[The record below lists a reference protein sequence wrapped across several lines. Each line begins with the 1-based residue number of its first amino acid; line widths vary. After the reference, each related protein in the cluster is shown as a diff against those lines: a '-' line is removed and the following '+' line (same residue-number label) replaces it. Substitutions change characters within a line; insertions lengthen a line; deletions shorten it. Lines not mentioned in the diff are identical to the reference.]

1 MRLPKRSRFLERGPS
16 GGFLPPWHRVKYPL
30 PGDCPG
36 RYRLLILLLWFL
48 VLGLV
53 SGFAQGRRFD
63 HLTRSDGLINASVS
77 SIIQDEQGFL
87 WFGTKGGLARYD
99 GYGFVTY
106 QNDPF
111 DENSL
116 SHNLVQTLFQ
126 DSGNIL
132 WIGTYRGLNRLDLI
146 THRFTRFVHDPNK
159 ANSLSNDVVTSVYR
173 DRSGRLWVGTLDGLN
188 VLDEKRGTFTHYL
201 SDDRYSGALPNNT
214 VRSIVQTKDGTLWI
228 GTYGGLARYNSV
240 SDSFSTYK
248 NDPKNPK
255 SLPSNLILAVKEDS
269 QGFLWV
275 ACWNGGLY
283 RFNPYEG
290 TGQTYS
296 FPDNR
301 LYSLEV
307 GFSDTIYAGS
317 WGGGLYE
324 LNRTDGTYRQYRADP
339 DDPLGLT
346 NDIIYSLFKDSS
358 GLLWIGTNGGAL
370 NKLDRNRE
378 SFTLYSHNPKKNGTL
393 GSGMVNAVLEDPRGT
408 LWVGT
413 YNGGLSRLDPGSQE
427 FIHYRYKPQD
437 PASLSNDIV
446 NGIAVDA
453 DGLVWV
459 ATNEGLNR
467 LDPRTGKFKR
477 FLGGEGTAGPLADIT
492 VYALSIDSH
501 GRHWY
506 GYFRKGLERYD
517 PSTGE
522 RKRYRFDASD
532 PHSLSDN
539 MVYCFFEDSHGTMWV
554 GTNRGLNR
562 YDPHFDGFIRYLHDP
577 KDPGTLPS
585 DTIRAIMEDSRG
597 RLWVGTASGGLSRF
611 DPATDRW
618 VNLFKKDG
626 LSDDSVLAIQ
636 EDSQGRLW
644 LGTSYGLNIYNS
656 DTNGFYHPSMM
667 DGLQGM
673 EFSQASFKSPS
684 GFLYFGGT
692 EGLNKI
698 ASAQIKRNTHIPPI
712 KLTALKIM
720 DTPYDQG
727 NTDPAYV
734 ETITVLHNENFISFE
749 FSALDFSDPK
759 ANQYKYRLEGFDK
772 DWIQAGNRHY
782 VSYTNLPGGRYVF
795 RVQGSNNEGRWN
807 TAGLSLALVV
817 GPAFWVTPAAFLL
830 YAVTIALVMGLVALW
845 SAQNQRLHLSQAQ
858 LAEQLRLE
866 KELKASKD
874 RAEAADRAKTQFLA
888 TVSHEIRTPLNA
900 ILGYTHLLFQ
910 ALRGDPR
917 QNWVGIID
925 RNARSLLGLLND
937 VLELSRIEAGKE
949 YVQKGPIN
957 LRMVIEDLVAL
968 FQVSLQNRSLYLH
981 TLIDPSA
988 DQTIV
993 SDERMLRQILINLLG
1008 NAVKFTQRGGITL
1021 EALLRNRP
1029 KNDSSAGGVAPV
1041 DESVDDL
1048 EIRISDTGIGIDPE
1062 NLPLIFDRF
1071 YQSPGSALKPGG
1083 TGLGLSIVQRLVE
1096 LLGGTIR
1103 VESEIG
1109 KGTAFTVR
1117 LPVSVLERPPD
1128 GLTNFTAESIG
1139 GRGEGKALDVNQSEL
1154 NQSELNQSGSGL
1166 PGGDL
1171 SGGPVRG
1178 LGNQPPTLTGSALRR
1193 ELGAADLATL
1203 MNRLRQELLPLLEA
1217 LPPVFF
1223 LAPWKALGDRSRAV
1237 SEAWPSAV
1245 SLKTWTDHL
1254 EEALENLDYPGLQA
1268 LAQELSALLGRPGPS
1283 D

>member
-1 MRLPKRSRFLERGPS
+1 MRLPKRSSALSSRPTKGHRASWRFVRSLRTGNWWRS
-16 GGFLPPWHRVKYPL
+16 N
-30 PGDCPG
+30 
-36 RYRLLILLLWFL
+36 RLLPLLLWLLALSF
-48 VLGLV
+48 GR
-53 SGFAQGRRFD
+53 GFAQERRFD
-63 HLTRSDGLINASVS
+63 HLTRSEGLINPSVS

-87 WFGTKGGLARYD
+87 WFGTKGGLTRYD
-99 GYGFVTY
+99 GYGFITY

-116 SHNLVQTLFQ
+116 SHNLVQTLFL
-126 DSGNIL
+126 DSASIL
-132 WIGTYRGLNRLDLI
+132 WIGTYRGLNRLDLR
-146 THRFTRFVHDPNK
+146 THRFSRFVHDPNNVK
-159 ANSLSNDVVTSVYR
+159 SLSNDVVTSIFR
-173 DRSGRLWVGTLDGLN
+173 DTKGRLWVGTLDGLN
-188 VLDEKRGTFTHYL
+188 VLDEKRRTFTRYT
-201 SDDRYSGALPNNT
+201 SDDRYSGSLPNNT

-228 GTYGGLARYNSV
+228 GTYGGLARYNPQ
-240 SDSFSTYK
+240 SDSFITYK

-255 SLPSNLILAVKEDS
+255 SLPSNLILATKEDS

-283 RFNPYEG
+283 RFNPYEE

-307 GFSDTIYAGS
+307 GFADTVYAGS

-324 LNRTDGTYRQYRADP
+324 LNRTDETYNQYRADSESP
-339 DDPLGLT
+339 FGLT

-378 SFTLYSHNPKKNGTL
+378 SFTLYTHNSKKS
-393 GSGMVNAVLEDPRGT
+393 GSLAAGMVNAVMEDPQGT

-413 YNGGLSRLDPGSQE
+413 YNGGLSRLNPGSQE
-427 FIHYRYKPQD
+427 FIHYRYDARD

-446 NGIAVDA
+446 NGIAVDPE
-453 DGLVWV
+453 GFVWI

-467 LDPRTGKFKR
+467 LDPKTGKFKR
-477 FLGGEGTAGPLADIT
+477 FLGGEGTGGPLADIT
-492 VYALSIDSH
+492 VYALSIDSR

-517 PSTGE
+517 PRTGE
-522 RKRYRFDASD
+522 QKRYHFDPSD

-539 MVYCFFEDSHGTMWV
+539 LVYCLFEDSHGSMWV
-554 GTNRGLNR
+554 GTNGGLNR
-562 YDPHFDGFIRYLHDP
+562 YDPHFDGFVRYQHDP

-585 DTIRAIMEDSRG
+585 DTIRAIMEDSQG

-618 VNLFKKDG
+618 VNIFKKDG

-656 DTNGFYHPSMM
+656 DTNLFYQLKMM

-684 GFLYFGGT
+684 GYLYFGGT

-712 KLTALKIM
+712 KLTSLKIM
-720 DTPYDQG
+720 DAPYDQG
-727 NTDPAYV
+727 NTDASYV
-734 ETITVLHNENFISFE
+734 KTITVPHNENFISFE

-759 ANQYKYRLEGFDK
+759 ANQYRYRLEGFDK
-772 DWIQAGNRHY
+772 DWIQAGSRHY

-807 TAGLSLALVV
+807 TVGLSLDLVV
-817 GPAFWVTPAAFLL
+817 GPSFWVTPAAFLL
-830 YAVTIALVMGLVALW
+830 YAVLIGIVLGLVALW

-858 LAEQLRLE
+858 LTEQLRLE

-874 RAEAADRAKTQFLA
+874 RAETADRAKSQFLA

-910 ALRGDPR
+910 ALAGDPR

-949 YVQKGPIN
+949 WVQRRSVN
-957 LRMVIEDLVAL
+957 LRTMIEELVAL
-968 FQVSLQNRSLYLH
+968 FQVSLQERNLYLH
-981 TLIDPSA
+981 TLLDPSV
-988 DQTIV
+988 DKPII
-993 SDERMLRQILINLLG
+993 SDERLLRQILINLLG
-1008 NAVKFTQRGGITL
+1008 NGVKFTPQGGITL
-1021 EALLRNRP
+1021 ELLVHKGLPR
-1029 KNDSSAGGVAPV
+1029 DSAPTDVAYKA
-1041 DESVDDL
+1041 ESIEEL
-1048 EIRISDTGIGIDPE
+1048 ELRISDTGIGIEPE
-1062 NLPLIFDRF
+1062 SLPLIFDRF
-1071 YQSPGSALKPGG
+1071 YQSPVSSLKQGG
-1083 TGLGLSIVQRLVE
+1083 TGLGLSIVKRLVE
-1096 LLGGTIR
+1096 LMGGSIT
-1103 VESEIG
+1103 VESEVG
-1109 KGTAFTVR
+1109 KGTTFTVR
-1117 LPVSVLERPPD
+1117 LPVAVAEDRPRD
-1128 GLTNFTAESIG
+1128 AGLGQG
-1139 GRGEGKALDVNQSEL
+1139 GARDDRLRDDEARDVPKPFKVGLSAFALSE
-1154 NQSELNQSGSGL
+1154 
-1166 PGGDL
+1166 
-1171 SGGPVRG
+1171 GPVNKARTRRT
-1178 LGNQPPTLTGSALRR
+1178 PLTKQ
-1193 ELGAADLATL
+1193 ELQTEVGPSDFDSL

-1217 LPPVFF
+1217 LPPVFL
-1223 LAPWKALGDRSRAV
+1223 LAPWEALRDRSRTIN
-1237 SEAWPSAV
+1237 EAWPQAV
-1245 SLKTWTDHL
+1245 SLKSWANEL
-1254 EEALENLDYPGLQA
+1254 EEALENLDHQTLQS
-1268 LAQELSALLGRPGPS
+1268 LAQELIALGNAPRPS
-1283 D
+1283 V